1 MPAMAGVLKAI
12 PDSRFFPSL
21 ILRPLTFLL
30 SDLLTSLTSQFE
42 KSLPD
47 LRALPDLQFCMV
59 RVRKPD
65 NWEVSEAREIREND
79 LRERSERSGDQRGG

>member
-1 MPAMAGVLKAI
+1 MQAF
-12 PDSRFFPSL
+12 SRRFPTADFPSP
-21 ILRPLTFLL
+21 ILWALTILL

-47 LRALPDLQFCMV
+47 LRALPNPSFSRV

-65 NWEVSEAREIREND
+65 NMEVSEAREIGEND
-79 LRERSERSGDQRGG
+79 LRERSGRSGGQRGG